1 MRYLI
6 LSDIHGN
13 QEALSAVLKEAQADG
28 FDAIVCLGD
37 VVGYGADPNSVVEWV
52 KRNSSATVRGNHDKA
67 SVGLESLEWFN
78 PAARA
83 SALWTRS
90 VLTPENQ
97 EWLRQLPRG
106 PLDVGGF
113 QILHGSPVD
122 EDEYLLHPSEVAQL
136 VGYLDARVSFFGH
149 THIQGGFRVMRT
161 TVKPVQAARW
171 GSDRE
176 ELTLE
181 LDSEYLINPGSVG
194 QPRDRDPRAAW
205 ALYIPEERLVVFRR
219 VEYDVP
225 MASAKIVQAG
235 LPSILAQRLYSGQ

>member
-106 PLDVGGF
+106 PVDVGGF

>member
-13 QEALSAVLKEAQADG
+13 QEALSAVLKEAGADG
-28 FDAIVCLGD
+28 FDSIVCLGD
-37 VVGYGADPNSVVEWV
+37 VVGYGADPNPVVDWV
-52 KRNSSATVRGNHDKA
+52 KKNSKATVRGNHDKA
-67 SVGLESLEWFN
+67 SVGLENLDWFN

-106 PLDVGGF
+106 PVEVDGF

-122 EDEYLLHPSEVAQL
+122 EDEYLLRPSEVAQL
-136 VGYLDARVSFFGH
+136 VGYLGARVSFFGH
-149 THIQGGFRVMRT
+149 THVQGGFRVMRT
-161 TVKPVQAARW
+161 TVKPLSGVRW

-176 ELTLE
+176 ELTVE

-205 ALYIPEERLVVFRR
+205 ALYAPEERLVVFRR

-225 MASAKIVQAG
+225 ATAAKIVEAG
-235 LPSILAQRLYSGQ
+235 LPGVLAQRLHSGQ

>member
-37 VVGYGADPNSVVEWV
+37 VVGYGADPNSVVEWAR
-52 KRNSSATVRGNHDKA
+52 RNSAATVRGNHDKA

-90 VLTPENQ
+90 VLTLENQ

-106 PLDVGGF
+106 PVEVGGF

-161 TVKPVQAARW
+161 TVKPVQAVRW

-205 ALYIPEERLVVFRR
+205 ALYVPEERLVVFRR

-225 MASAKIVQAG
+225 LASAKIVEAG
-235 LPSILAQRLYSGQ
+235 LPSILAQRLHSGQ

>member
-52 KRNSSATVRGNHDKA
+52 KRNSAATVRGNHDKA

-106 PLDVGGF
+106 PVDVGGF

>member
-13 QEALSAVLKEAQADG
+13 QEALSAVLTEAQADG

-52 KRNSSATVRGNHDKA
+52 KRNSAATVRGNHDKA

-106 PLDVGGF
+106 PVDVGGF

>member
-13 QEALSAVLKEAQADG
+13 QEALSAVLEEARRDG

-37 VVGYGADPNSVVEWV
+37 VVGYGADPNPVVEWV
-52 KRNSSATVRGNHDKA
+52 KKNCQATVRGNHDKA
-67 SVGLESLEWFN
+67 SVGLENLEWFN

-83 SALWTRS
+83 SAMWTRS
-90 VLTPENQ
+90 VLTPANQ

-106 PLDVGGF
+106 PVEVGGF

-122 EDEYLLHPSEVAQL
+122 EDEYLLHPTEVAQL

-149 THIQGGFRVMRT
+149 THVQGGFRILRN
-161 TVKPVQAARW
+161 TVKTIPAVGW
-171 GSDRE
+171 GADRE

-205 ALYIPEERLVVFRR
+205 ALYNPEERLVVFRR
-219 VEYDVP
+219 VEYDVTV
-225 MASAKIVQAG
+225 ASAKIVEAG
-235 LPSILAQRLYSGQ
+235 LPGILAQRLHSGQ